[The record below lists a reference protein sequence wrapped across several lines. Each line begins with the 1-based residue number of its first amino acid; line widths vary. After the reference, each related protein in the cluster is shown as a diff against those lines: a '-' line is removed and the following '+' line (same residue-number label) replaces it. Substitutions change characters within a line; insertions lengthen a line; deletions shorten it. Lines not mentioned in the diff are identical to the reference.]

1 MGPML
6 GHCQARSRLRDWP
19 ETCNSGCDT
28 GFRRRPDGNGLRM
41 PQTLN
46 KQQWKFTF
54 VYLLWVFLA
63 IWFLHALF
71 SPPQPRQMSY
81 SDFLEEVKAG
91 HLDDVRITE
100 RQLIGTLK
108 KQFAPKGK
116 GPQSLQIQ
124 CTRIP
129 GLDAGPLV
137 QELATQHVKYSG
149 TIPSQSLWTSFLI
162 SWGPLLLLF
171 VIYWIA
177 MRRMQKGG
185 GPLNIGRNRAKIH
198 DESSRFDT
206 SFSDVAGVDE
216 AKAELTEIID
226 FLKNPQKYQKLGGRI
241 PKGVLLVGPPGTGKT
256 LLARAVAGEA
266 NVPFFSISGSEFV
279 EMFVGVGAA
288 RVRDLFEEAK
298 QRAPCIIFIDE
309 LDAIGKS
316 RASGPMYFA
325 NDERDQTLNQLL
337 VEMDGFDTSKA
348 VIIMG
353 ATNTPEV
360 LDPALLRPGRFDRQ
374 VVLDR
379 PDLREREAILKVH
392 AKKLPVAPSLS
403 LEKVAASTPGM
414 VGADLANIV
423 NEAALNAARRGAT
436 QIEQRDFEQAVDR
449 VILGFEKKGRL
460 ISQEEKERVAYH
472 ELGHTLVALSR
483 PNADPVRRVSIIP
496 RSIGALGHTLQL
508 PTRDKYLMTEPE
520 LETRIAVLLGGRG
533 AEEIMYDGI
542 VSTGA
547 SDDLERAT
555 EMGRHMVTR
564 YGMSKSLGTLTY
576 GVPHESRF
584 LRTPFAS
591 EERNYSERTAEQID
605 EAVRKLIDG
614 IYQDVRSVLARR
626 RADLERVAASL
637 MKKETLERE
646 ELDQL
651 LAPPLAPLVEEPV
664 ASSDGNQR

>member
-1 MGPML
+1 
-6 GHCQARSRLRDWP
+6 
-19 ETCNSGCDT
+19 
-28 GFRRRPDGNGLRM
+28 M
-41 PQTLN
+41 PNVSSNVRNVT
-46 KQQWKFTF
+46 KQQWKFTLG
-54 VYLLWVFLA
+54 YLIWVIFM
-63 IWFLHALF
+63 IWVTRGMFAQ
-71 SPPQPRQMSY
+71 PQPRQMSY
-81 SDFLEEVKAG
+81 SDFLEQIKAG
-91 HLDDVRITE
+91 HLEEVQIDE
-100 RQLIGTLK
+100 RQLIGILK
-108 KQFAPKGK
+108 PDQTKGK
-116 GPQSLQIQ
+116 KNAENRIE

-137 QELATQHVKYSG
+137 QELQAQHVKFSG
-149 TIPSQSLWTSFLI
+149 NIPAPSWWTGLLL

-171 VIYWIA
+171 VIYLVA

-185 GPLNIGRNRAKIH
+185 GPLNIGRNKAKIH

-206 SFSDVAGVDE
+206 KFSDVAGVEE
-216 AKAELTEIID
+216 AKAELSEIID
-226 FLKNPQKYQKLGGRI
+226 FLKTPEKYQKLGGRM

-266 NVPFFSISGSEFV
+266 DVPFFSISGSEFV

-288 RVRDLFEEAK
+288 RVRDLFDQAK

-316 RASGPMYFA
+316 RAAGPTFFN

-348 VIIMG
+348 VVIMA

-379 PDLREREAILKVH
+379 PDLKEREAILRVH
-392 AKKLPVAPSLS
+392 ARKLRVSPSVDLQS
-403 LEKVAASTPGM
+403 IAAETPGM

-423 NEAALNAARRGAT
+423 NEAALNAARRNAVE
-436 QIEQRDFEQAVDR
+436 IEMRDFEQAVDR
-449 VILGFEKKGRL
+449 VTLGFEKRGRL

-472 ELGHTLVALSR
+472 EVGHALVALSS

-508 PTRDKYLMTEPE
+508 PGKDRYLMTGPE
-520 LETRIAVLLGGRG
+520 LEDRIAIMLGGRA
-533 AEEIMYDGI
+533 AEEIVYEGV

-555 EMGRHMVTR
+555 EIARQMVKR
-564 YGMSKSLGTLTY
+564 YGMSKHLGNATY
-576 GVPHESRF
+576 GIPHDPRY
-584 LRTPFAS
+584 LKTPFGS
-591 EERNYSERTAEQID
+591 EEQNYSERTAE
-605 EAVRKLIDG
+605 LIDA
-614 IYQDVRSVLARR
+614 DVREIMDRLYGRVKSILTGR
-626 RADLERVAASL
+626 RADLTLVTNELIKR
-637 MKKETLERE
+637 ETLERD
-646 ELDQL
+646 ELDKL
-651 LAPPLAPLVEEPV
+651 LNPPKPAPQPEPASPEPV
-664 ASSDGNQR
+664 LGR